1 MLSLNPSGKGVCSN
15 FIHLSSVSNRL
26 MFLNL
31 TEEFL
36 RRLNYTIIGR
46 MTSALKMLVQKGIV
60 IFGFSDSTIVLTK
73 SFLQSSTSLSNILH
87 PTIICISSK
96 NIYKIH

>member
-31 TEEFL
+31 TEEFSQVG
-36 RRLNYTIIGR
+36 NDQEKAQ
-46 MTSALKMLVQKGIV
+46 SEK
-60 IFGFSDSTIVLTK
+60 DS
-73 SFLQSSTSLSNILH
+73 H
-87 PTIICISSK
+87 SK
-96 NIYKIH
+96 NRGGYVSTMFRL